1 MTNQTLNSENSTQA
15 QQSHGQAQHA
25 AERQQG
31 QAEHELL
38 NKTRRQLSASF
49 RDPSGFL
56 FSRGGV
62 LYRQINHKYEQEYT
76 RLMESGLYDKLVKA
90 GLLVQHAESEEAPA
104 ESDLAYKIIQ
114 PERVPF
120 ISYPYEWSFGQLKDA
135 ALATLSIQRRALK
148 VGMSL
153 KDASAYNIQFVRGK
167 AMLID
172 TLSFEYYKE
181 GQPWVAY
188 RQFCQH
194 FLAPLALMALKDIRL
209 NQLLRVYIDGVPLDL
224 ASELLPSKTKFNF
237 GLLTNIH
244 LHAGAQ
250 KKYSGAEVKS
260 RPATTF
266 GKQAMIG
273 LIEGLDSAVRK
284 LDWKPGGTEW
294 GNYYDITN
302 YSDAAFEHKK
312 QLVGE
317 WVVRMKPKLVCD
329 LGANNGVFSR
339 VAGEDGAYVIS
350 SDIDPAA
357 VEQNYRQM
365 KSEKNENLLPL
376 LLDLTNPSP
385 SIGWANEERDSFAGR
400 GPADMVLALA
410 LIHHLA
416 ISNNVPLPQ
425 VADFFAHM
433 GKYLVIEFVPK
444 SDSQVQKLL
453 VSREDIFPNYTR
465 EGFETAFRQRFKI
478 CEAVNVRESER
489 VLYLMERL

>member
-1 MTNQTLNSENSTQA
+1 MRMTTNQVNS
-15 QQSHGQAQHA
+15 GQLA
-25 AERQQG
+25 
-31 QAEHELL
+31 
-38 NKTRRQLSASF
+38 ASF

-56 FSRGGV
+56 FSRDGV
-62 LYRQINHKYEQEYT
+62 LYRQVNHKYEHEYM
-76 RLMESGLYDKLVKA
+76 RLMESGLYEKLVKA
-90 GLLVQHAESEEAPA
+90 GLLIPHVEVDQFQALGEAA
-104 ESDLAYKIIQ
+104 FKVIQ

-148 VGMSL
+148 AGMSL

-167 AMLID
+167 VTLID
-172 TLSFEYYKE
+172 TLSFELYKE

-224 ASELLPSKTKFNF
+224 ASQLLPGATRFNF
-237 GLLTNIH
+237 GLLTHIH

-250 KKYSGAEVKS
+250 KKYAGEEVRS
-260 RPATTF
+260 RGGGTF
-266 GKQAMIG
+266 GRQAMNG
-273 LIEGLDSAVRK
+273 LIDSLDATVRK

-302 YSDAAFEHKK
+302 YSEAAFEHKK

-317 WVVRMKPKLVCD
+317 WVKQVNPALAWD

-339 VAGEDGAYVIS
+339 VVSAAGSFVVS
-350 SDIDPAA
+350 FDIDPAA
-357 VEQNYRQM
+357 VEQNYRHA
-365 KSEKNENLLPL
+365 KSEKEANLLPL

-385 SIGWANEERDSFAGR
+385 ALGWANRERDSFGLR
-400 GPADMVLALA
+400 GPANMVLALA
-410 LIHHLA
+410 VIHHLA

-425 VADFFAHM
+425 LADFFAET
-433 GKYLVIEFVPK
+433 GEWLVIEFVPK

-465 EGFETAFRQRFKI
+465 AGFEDAFNKRFNI
-478 CEAVNVRESER
+478 HSAVDVRESER
-489 VLYLMERL
+489 VLYLMQGK